1 VPGWW
6 YIRMI
11 GFVGRSCFLER
22 AVQESVQLAVGVE
35 SVGMDVSRLCVQEG
49 GSLSDTRLKDFDI

>member
-1 VPGWW
+1 
-6 YIRMI
+6 MI